1 MERKTLNPQQ
11 VCPPVG
17 LYSQASR
24 VKAGEILFIA
34 GQLGLD
40 AKGTLLGKGDAAA
53 QIRQAFRNIGEILA
67 SQGASF
73 SNVVEFTT
81 YLTSAEG
88 IAVFMATRTE
98 LFATLY
104 PKGDYPP
111 NTLLVISRLVHPD
124 ALVEISAVAAL

>member
-1 MERKTLNPQQ
+1 MERKTINPKQ

-24 VKAGEILFIA
+24 VKAGELLFIA

-40 AKGTLLGKGDAAA
+40 ARGALLGTGDAAA
-53 QIRQAFRNIGEILA
+53 QIRQAFENIGQILA

-81 YLTSAEG
+81 YLTSADN
-88 IAVFMATRTE
+88 IPVFMATRKE
-98 LFATLY
+98 LFARLY

>member
-1 MERKTLNPQQ
+1 M
-11 VCPPVG
+11 G